1 MEEESSIMSKGDTSF
16 ELSDSST
23 INIDTDTADYFNGIF
38 YHIIPSPNG
47 TNIMFYNKPLFNNV
61 IQVLRNEFITPE
73 ESVKFALTTHVDG
86 HKKCNIHVDMEQ
98 MTFSVTGPGHT
109 YWLNVNFRKMALA
122 MYKNFV
128 SDTDASLSVVHDN
141 RTSTPAMSVSDDE
154 EYFDLDNMDAEQ
166 SDVENNRV
174 VSRIS
179 QISDI
184 MEKIK
189 TLQKQLSDLT
199 GQVNKLVQETCTANI
214 GQSINMTSSP
224 QSNGTVLQKSM
235 EQVIISDT
243 ESVSLLPQS
252 SVVSQPTQPDKRGKK
267 KNKTK
272 RKSRASQSNTE
283 QQPHSQPVTKEVPQ
297 PGIPPDNPCNNT
309 LIIGDSVLHGI
320 NLKGLKSNVHK
331 HSVSGANIDTILCD
345 IRRFD
350 LKTFSSIIIYV
361 GGNDVSNGSDIELF
375 EEKYD
380 HLLNYIKQQN
390 SICKVILCNL
400 CPRTDVDDFELCELN
415 GIIMSLA
422 KEYGHTGADMYSAF
436 HEKDGNVCE
445 RFYQNDW
452 IHVNSSGMKRFMR
465 VLHDIEHIVEDFDQ
479 CCYPK
484 KTVIRSNIPRYS
496 YGQMRRFTRDGGNC
510 SQRRG
515 QSQRSDNATTKCYKC
530 GETNHNTGSCRHKK
544 QLRCYCCQLYGHK
557 RNTCENEK

>member
-98 MTFSVTGPGHT
+98 MTFSVTGPGQT
-109 YWLNVNFRKMALA
+109 YWLKVNFRKMALA

-128 SDTDASLSVVHDN
+128 SDTDSSLSIVHDN

-214 GQSINMTSSP
+214 GQSINMISSP
-224 QSNGTVLQKSM
+224 QSNGTVLQKSI

-243 ESVSLLPQS
+243 ESVNLLPQS
-252 SVVSQPTQPDKRGKK
+252 SVVSQPTQPDKRGNK
-267 KNKTK
+267 KNKTR
-272 RKSRASQSNTE
+272 RKSRANQSNTE
-283 QQPHSQPVTKEVPQ
+283 KQSHSQPVTKEVLQ
-297 PGIPPDNPCNNT
+297 PGIPTDNPCNNT
-309 LIIGDSVLHGI
+309 LIIGDSILHGI

-350 LKTFSSIIIYV
+350 LKTFSRIIIYV
-361 GGNDVSNGSDIELF
+361 GGNDVSNGSDIELL

-380 HLLNYIKQQN
+380 QLLNYIKQQN
-390 SICKVILCNL
+390 SISKVILCNL

-422 KEYGHTGADMYSAF
+422 KEHGHTGADMYSAF

-452 IHVNSSGMKRFMR
+452 IHVNSSGIKRFMR

-496 YGQMRRFTRDGGNC
+496 YGQMRGFTRDSGNHN
-510 SQRRG
+510 QRRG

-530 GETNHNTGSCRHKK
+530 GENNHNTGSCRHKK
-544 QLRCYCCQLYGHK
+544 QLRCYSCQLYGHK
-557 RNTCENEK
+557 RNTCETEI

>member
-1 MEEESSIMSKGDTSF
+1 MSKGDTSF

-98 MTFSVTGPGHT
+98 MTFSVTGPGQT
-109 YWLNVNFRKMALA
+109 YWLKVNFRKMALA

-128 SDTDASLSVVHDN
+128 SDTDSSLSIVHDN

-214 GQSINMTSSP
+214 GQSINMISSP
-224 QSNGTVLQKSM
+224 QSNGTVLQKSI

-243 ESVSLLPQS
+243 ESVNLLPQS
-252 SVVSQPTQPDKRGKK
+252 SVVSQPTQPDKRGNK
-267 KNKTK
+267 KNKTR
-272 RKSRASQSNTE
+272 RKSRANQSNTE
-283 QQPHSQPVTKEVPQ
+283 KQSHSQPVTKEVLQ
-297 PGIPPDNPCNNT
+297 PGIPTDNPCNNT
-309 LIIGDSVLHGI
+309 LIIGDSILHGI

-350 LKTFSSIIIYV
+350 LKTFSRIIIYV
-361 GGNDVSNGSDIELF
+361 GGNDVSNGSDIELL

-380 HLLNYIKQQN
+380 QLLNYIKQQN
-390 SICKVILCNL
+390 SISKVILCNL

-422 KEYGHTGADMYSAF
+422 KEHGHTGADMYSAF

-452 IHVNSSGMKRFMR
+452 IHVNSSGIKRFMR

-496 YGQMRRFTRDGGNC
+496 YGQMRGFTRDSGNHN
-510 SQRRG
+510 QRRG

-530 GETNHNTGSCRHKK
+530 GENNHNTGSCRHKK
-544 QLRCYCCQLYGHK
+544 QLRCYSCQLYGHK
-557 RNTCENEK
+557 RNTCETEI